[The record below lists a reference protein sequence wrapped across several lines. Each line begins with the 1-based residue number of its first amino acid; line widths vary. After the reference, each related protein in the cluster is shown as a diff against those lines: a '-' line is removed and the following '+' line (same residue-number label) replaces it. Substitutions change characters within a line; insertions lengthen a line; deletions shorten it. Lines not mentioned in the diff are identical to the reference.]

1 MPKVEFSL
9 SEFLP
14 YRLAVLSER
23 VSHRLSVEYG
33 KIRGLSVAEWRV
45 LVHLTRQGAI
55 SVKDIH
61 DCVNLEKSRVSRAV
75 ARLEGAGLVEKV
87 PGETDGRLVEISLSA
102 TGEAALADIL
112 PAARAYEEELCGR
125 ISRKDMETFC
135 RVMEHIHAVLDQDP
149 EAKRRSRMDL
159 DRRDIEAKSIA
170 SLPSG
175 NPSP

>member
-1 MPKVEFSL
+1 MSKDEFNL

-23 VSHRLSVEYG
+23 VSYRLSVEYG

-75 ARLEGAGLVEKV
+75 TRLEAAGLVEKV
-87 PGETDGRLVEISLSA
+87 PGETDGRLVEISLSVA
-102 TGEAALADIL
+102 GEAALADIL
-112 PAARAYEEELCGR
+112 PAARAYEDKLCAR
-125 ISRKDMETFC
+125 LSRQDMETFC
-135 RVMEHIHAVLDQDP
+135 RVMEHIHSVLDEDP

-159 DRRDIEAKSIA
+159 SRRDIETKSGA
-170 SLPSG
+170 NLPFG
-175 NPSP
+175 NPSL

>member
-1 MPKVEFSL
+1 MGKDQFRL
-9 SEFLP
+9 SGFLP

-23 VSHRLSVEYG
+23 VSHRLSIEYG

-45 LVHLTRQGAI
+45 LVHLSRQGAI

-75 ARLEGAGLVEKV
+75 SRLEAAGLVEKV
-87 PGETDGRLVEISLSA
+87 PGETDGRLVEISLTVA
-102 TGEAALADIL
+102 GETALSDIL
-112 PAARAYEEELCGR
+112 PAARAYEDKLCAR
-125 ISRKDMETFC
+125 ISRQDMDTFC
-135 RVMEHIHAVLDQDP
+135 RVMEQIHSVLDDDP

-159 DRRDIEAKSIA
+159 QRPDIERRSAG

-175 NPSP
+175 DPSL